1 MKLKKIASL
10 MLAGVMA
17 VSMLAGCQNAN
28 VDPEQPTDPETPTV
42 VEGDISD
49 GVAANIDDLPS
60 YIEFAGDSALSS
72 SLDYV
77 VGFANVMDLTGGFY
91 ENDLNEIRGGNAY
104 ELQSKLEKAVGVTK
118 WEFRKGQEVNLDL
131 TTIGDREVILKAEE
145 ASTVEIDDAK
155 AVQLYVASGVIEEDA
170 LNTLVAEEIEDTIKD
185 YVNVAKFMVGHGNGI
200 YDHSYTVSVSVDSKE
215 VNGVEATFVA
225 VQVVRTSVRS

>member
-17 VSMLAGCQNAN
+17 VSMLAGCSNTA
-28 VDPEQPTDPETPTV
+28 VDPEDPTDPETPV
-42 VEGDISD
+42 AVEGDISD

-60 YIEFAGDSALSS
+60 YIKFAGDSALSD
-72 SLDYV
+72 SLNYV

-91 ENDLNEIRGGNAY
+91 ENDLNEIRGGNAAN
-104 ELQSKLEKAVGVTK
+104 LQSKLEKSVGATK
-118 WEFRKGQEVNLDL
+118 WKDRFNKEQYV
-131 TTIGDREVILKAEE
+131 TINNIGEQSVLVEAEKA
-145 ASTVEIDDAK
+145 SDVEIDNAK

-170 LNTLVAEEIEDTIKD
+170 LNTLVAEEIEKSIKT
-185 YVNVAKFMVGHGNGI
+185 YEHVVEKGGHNGI